1 MQAAMQY
8 AFAMFATTS
17 KANYKELT
25 VLSTAH
31 RLSLPP
37 ALRMLVDKYRCVA
50 LSDRPG
56 SHIALD
62 CMNEKINMAIADAT
76 RGKLRLENCDSL
88 VKQAAAHQNVLLP
101 AMERIGQ
108 ALNFGQAHE
117 ITEGSRARA
126 AEIDTIVAALEDKLG
141 ETWDEFRTS
150 TGAFGGFDADA
161 QVRRNDSWRGTER
174 TRTFVLQKCEFHGL

>member
-1 MQAAMQY
+1 MNDFQPSPAFLPWSFLRQAQRSNASTSMQAAMQY

-76 RGKLRLENCDSL
+76 RGKLRLGNCDSL
-88 VKQAAAHQNVLLP
+88 VGP
-101 AMERIGQ
+101 A
-108 ALNFGQAHE
+108 
-117 ITEGSRARA
+117 
-126 AEIDTIVAALEDKLG
+126 
-141 ETWDEFRTS
+141 
-150 TGAFGGFDADA
+150 
-161 QVRRNDSWRGTER
+161 
-174 TRTFVLQKCEFHGL
+174 

>member
-37 ALRMLVDKYRCVA
+37 ALRMLLVDKYRCVA

-62 CMNEKINMAIADAT
+62 CTEEKVNLYLAET
-76 RGKLRLENCDSL
+76 TKGKLRPDNCENL
-88 VKQAAAHQNVLLP
+88 VSQAALHKNVLLP
-101 AMERIGQ
+101 AMERIEE
-108 ALNFGQAHE
+108 ALNFGQTRKM
-117 ITEGSRARA
+117 TEGSGARP
-126 AEIDTIVAALEDKLG
+126 AEIDTIVAALEDRLG
-141 ETWDEFRTS
+141 STCAEFQSTPATS
-150 TGAFGGFDADA
+150 MPSTP
-161 QVRRNDSWRGTER
+161 T
-174 TRTFVLQKCEFHGL
+174 T

>member
-17 KANYKELT
+17 KTNYKELT

-37 ALRMLVDKYRCVA
+37 GLRILVDKYRCVA

-88 VKQAAAHQNVLLP
+88 V
-101 AMERIGQ
+101 
-108 ALNFGQAHE
+108 
-117 ITEGSRARA
+117 
-126 AEIDTIVAALEDKLG
+126 
-141 ETWDEFRTS
+141 
-150 TGAFGGFDADA
+150 
-161 QVRRNDSWRGTER
+161 
-174 TRTFVLQKCEFHGL
+174 